1 MLWLPSPKSLFVF
14 GGCALALGVAIL
26 LFAGE
31 SPLAWALLIVSF
43 PPLFEATA
51 SANAARIG
59 SMIYEKNSRDIELMG
74 YNPTGALFRCC
85 YLLCV
90 SGTLFLLGKG
100 GYNILPDSAVVVPI
114 ITVPIAI
121 YVVWLGVAYWKSIAV
136 IAKQQKWRR
145 RR

>member
-1 MLWLPSPKSLFVF
+1 
-14 GGCALALGVAIL
+14 
-26 LFAGE
+26 
-31 SPLAWALLIVSF
+31 
-43 PPLFEATA
+43 
-51 SANAARIG
+51 
-59 SMIYEKNSRDIELMG
+59 MIYEKNSRDIELIG
-74 YNPTGALFRCC
+74 YNPMGALFRCC

-90 SGTLFLLGKG
+90 SGALFLLGKG

-136 IAKQQKWRR
+136 IAKQQNWRR